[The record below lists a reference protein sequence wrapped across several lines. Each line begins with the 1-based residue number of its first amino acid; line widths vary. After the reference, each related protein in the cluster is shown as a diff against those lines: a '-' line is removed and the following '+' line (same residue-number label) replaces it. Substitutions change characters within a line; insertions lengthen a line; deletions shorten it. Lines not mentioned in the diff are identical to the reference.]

1 MGSKYAAMIFV
12 NVTWGM
18 SYVGSKHALNSGF
31 SPLVLALVRYII
43 ASTILFLV
51 VRKRE
56 GCLKLRR
63 QDILPMILSGL
74 MGMTLYHWLEFVGI
88 KHTSAV
94 NTSLILA
101 AVPIITMLVQAIVDR
116 RPMRLAQ
123 TVGAAMSLVGVGCI
137 IGNDAGGESSF
148 FGNVLILGA
157 AVVWVVY
164 IFLSREIRKNYSSL
178 AMNTWQSMVG
188 VLTFIPLAMSDPC
201 DLTAIPWDGWAV
213 TVVLA
218 VVCSALCYVLYG
230 DALGDM
236 SPLASAIFINLGPLA
251 TMVGGVVLLGE
262 TVTWLTILGGALIIG
277 SIFLVTAGEERA

>member
-1 MGSKYAAMIFV
+1 MGGKYAAMVFV
-12 NVTWGM
+12 NVMWGL

-43 ASTILFLV
+43 AALV
-51 VRKRE
+51 LLPVVMKRE
-56 GCLKLRR
+56 GRLKLHKE
-63 QDILPMILSGL
+63 DFIPIILSAL

-101 AVPIITMLVQAIVDR
+101 AVPIITMIVQACVDR
-116 RPMRLAQ
+116 RRMRMVQIL
-123 TVGAAMSLVGVGCI
+123 GAIMSLVGVACI
-137 IGNDAGGESSF
+137 IGNDAGGESSL
-148 FGNVLILGA
+148 FGNMLILGA
-157 AVVWVVY
+157 AVVWVAY
-164 IFLSREIRKNYSSL
+164 IFLSRELRKRYTSL
-178 AMNTWQSMVG
+178 SMNTWQAIVG
-188 VLTFIPLAMSDPC
+188 AVTFIPLAAGDPC
-201 DLTAIPWDGWAV
+201 DLAAIPWDGWAV
-213 TVVLA
+213 AAVLA

-230 DALGDM
+230 DALMDM

-262 TVTWLTILGGALIIG
+262 TVTWLTAAGGALIIG

>member
-1 MGSKYAAMIFV
+1 MGGKYAAMVFV
-12 NVTWGM
+12 NVMWGL

-43 ASTILFLV
+43 AALV
-51 VRKRE
+51 LLPVVMKRE
-56 GCLKLRR
+56 GRLKLHKE
-63 QDILPMILSGL
+63 DIIPIILSAL

-101 AVPIITMLVQAIVDR
+101 AVPIITMIVQACVDR
-116 RPMRLAQ
+116 RRMRMVQIL
-123 TVGAAMSLVGVGCI
+123 GAIMSLVGVACI
-137 IGNDAGGESSF
+137 IGNDAGGESSL

-157 AVVWVVY
+157 AVVWVAY
-164 IFLSREIRKNYSSL
+164 IFLSRELRKRYTSL
-178 AMNTWQSMVG
+178 SMNTWQAIVG
-188 VLTFIPLAMSDPC
+188 AVTFIPLAAGDPC
-201 DLTAIPWDGWAV
+201 DLAAIPWDGWAV
-213 TVVLA
+213 AAVLA

-230 DALGDM
+230 DALMDM

-262 TVTWLTILGGALIIG
+262 TVTWLTAAGGALIIG
-277 SIFLVTAGEERA
+277 SIFLVTAGEGRA

>member
-1 MGSKYAAMIFV
+1 MGGKYAAMVFV
-12 NVTWGM
+12 NVMWGL

-31 SPLVLALVRYII
+31 SPLMLALVRYII
-43 ASTILFLV
+43 ASVVLLLLV
-51 VRKRE
+51 MKRE
-56 GCLKLRR
+56 GRLKLRK
-63 QDILPMILSGL
+63 QDILPIILSGI

-101 AVPIITMLVQAIVDR
+101 AVPIITMIVQAVVDR
-116 RPMRLAQ
+116 RPMRMVQ
-123 TVGAAMSLVGVGCI
+123 IVGAAMSLIGVGCI
-137 IGNDAGGESSF
+137 ITNDAGGESSF
-148 FGNVLILGA
+148 WGNVLILGA
-157 AVVWVVY
+157 AVVWVAY
-164 IFLSREIRKNYSSL
+164 IFLSRELRKNYTSL
-178 AMNTWQSMVG
+178 SMNTWQAMVG
-188 VLTFIPLAMSDPC
+188 AVTFIPLAMSDPC

-262 TVTWLTILGGALIIG
+262 TVTWMTILGGGLIIG

>member
-1 MGSKYAAMIFV
+1 MGGKYAAMVFV
-12 NVTWGM
+12 NVMWGL

-43 ASTILFLV
+43 AALV
-51 VRKRE
+51 LLPVVMKRE
-56 GCLKLRR
+56 GRLKLHKE
-63 QDILPMILSGL
+63 DIIPIILSAL

-101 AVPIITMLVQAIVDR
+101 AVPIITMIVQACVDR
-116 RPMRLAQ
+116 RRMRMVHIL
-123 TVGAAMSLVGVGCI
+123 GAIMSLVGVACI
-137 IGNDAGGESSF
+137 IGNDAGGESSL

-157 AVVWVVY
+157 AVVWVAY
-164 IFLSREIRKNYSSL
+164 IFLSRELRKRYTSL
-178 AMNTWQSMVG
+178 SMNTWQAIVG
-188 VLTFIPLAMSDPC
+188 AVTFIPLAAGDPC
-201 DLTAIPWDGWAV
+201 DLAAIPWDGWAV
-213 TVVLA
+213 AAVLA

-230 DALGDM
+230 DALMDM

-262 TVTWLTILGGALIIG
+262 TVTWLTAAGGALIIG

>member
-1 MGSKYAAMIFV
+1 MGSKYVAMVFV
-12 NVTWGM
+12 NVMWGL

-43 ASTILFLV
+43 AALV
-51 VRKRE
+51 LLPVVMKRE
-56 GCLKLRR
+56 GRLKLHKE
-63 QDILPMILSGL
+63 DIIPIILSAL

-101 AVPIITMLVQAIVDR
+101 AVPIITMIVQACVDR
-116 RPMRLAQ
+116 RRMRMVQIL
-123 TVGAAMSLVGVGCI
+123 GAIMSLVGVACI
-137 IGNDAGGESSF
+137 IGNDAGGESSL
-148 FGNVLILGA
+148 FGNMLILGA
-157 AVVWVVY
+157 AVVWVAY
-164 IFLSREIRKNYSSL
+164 IFLSRELRKRYTSL
-178 AMNTWQSMVG
+178 SMNTWQAIVG
-188 VLTFIPLAMSDPC
+188 AVTFIPLAAGDPC
-201 DLTAIPWDGWAV
+201 DLAAIPWDGWAV
-213 TVVLA
+213 AAVLA

-230 DALGDM
+230 DALMDM

-262 TVTWLTILGGALIIG
+262 TVTWLTAAGGALIIG